1 MIDGRPLFESAA
13 ICAAIADLVPE
24 RQLIAPP
31 GSWARSLHD
40 QWVLFALTELEPWVW
55 TAELN
60 TLDFVFP
67 KDRHVPA
74 VIPQCEQLFKRS
86 AKALDAVLAGTPYLV
101 EGRFSVADIV
111 VGYTLNFG
119 QEFGWLN
126 ECPNLCAY
134 LQRLYAREHCTL
146 VRHALPSDS

>member
-1 MIDGRPLFESAA
+1 M
-13 ICAAIADLVPE
+13 PE

-31 GSWARSLHD
+31 GRWARSLHD

-67 KDRHVPA
+67 KDQHVPA
-74 VIPQCEQLFKRS
+74 IVPQCEGLFKRS
-86 AKALDAVLAGTPYLV
+86 AAALDAVLATTPYLV
-101 EGRFSVADIV
+101 EGRFSVTDIV

-119 QEFGWLN
+119 HEFGWLRGF
-126 ECPNLCAY
+126 PSLMAY
-134 LQRLYAREHCTL
+134 LQRLYEREHCTL
-146 VRHALPSDS
+146 VRY